1 MSRMAHIELAI
12 RDGIAVNLGDVIF
25 YVNNGVKASHGDVQK
40 VNQPKKGWNQEQI
53 DLFFSD
59 SSKINLDYKTYL
71 ESHIMLGFS
80 GVSRHSEVQAKKK
93 VDNIKEGKTDS
104 LLLETAE
111 LANEA
116 IEMLAKEK
124 EMFIIGDLLD
134 KAWNIKRNL
143 ADGVTE
149 KWIDDIYYSAIEHG
163 AYGGKL
169 MGAGG
174 GGFFMFLVPPKYQKE
189 FKEKMYQIK
198 VWVPFKFDNDGSQI
212 ILDNS

>member
-1 MSRMAHIELAI
+1 MSALG
-12 RDGIAVNLGDVIF
+12 GIQIISMSD
-25 YVNNGVKASHGDVQK
+25 
-40 VNQPKKGWNQEQI
+40 KGWETKPLTI
-53 DLFFSD
+53 TPE
-59 SSKINLDYKTYL
+59 YKSHL

-80 GVSRHSEVQAKKK
+80 GVSRHAEVQAKKK
-93 VDNIKEGKTDS
+93 VDNIKEGKTDN

-116 IEMLAKEK
+116 IDMLAKEK
-124 EMFIIGDLLD
+124 DMFVIGDLLD

-149 KWIDDIYYSAIEHG
+149 KWIDDIYYSAIESG

-174 GGFFMFLVPPKYQKE
+174 GGFFMFLVPPSDQEE
-189 FKEKMYQIK
+189 FKLKMEEIK
-198 VWVPFKFDNDGSQI
+198 VWVPFKFDNDGTQV